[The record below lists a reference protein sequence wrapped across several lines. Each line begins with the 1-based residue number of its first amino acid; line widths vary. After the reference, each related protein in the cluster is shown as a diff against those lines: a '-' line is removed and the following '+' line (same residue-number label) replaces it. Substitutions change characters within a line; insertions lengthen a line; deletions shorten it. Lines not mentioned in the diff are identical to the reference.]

1 MKGKTTCPKCK
12 NEIVKDMPDDTE
24 KHTIDCP
31 NCNHSFVIK
40 KVSSNDHA
48 WEEYGEPRKTILSSI
63 KKKTNKPVIASFLL
77 LTTGVLGFFT
87 AVINSSRENLNI
99 QQIETITSNLSWL
112 PFGNIALTAG
122 LIIFSIFAIIGFIT
136 VFKRRYFLF
145 SAICAFLSIFS
156 IGLIVGIILAII
168 ALELIVT
175 SRDEFENGTKG
186 KVF

>member
-1 MKGKTTCPKCK
+1 
-12 NEIVKDMPDDTE
+12 
-24 KHTIDCP
+24 
-31 NCNHSFVIK
+31 
-40 KVSSNDHA
+40 
-48 WEEYGEPRKTILSSI
+48 
-63 KKKTNKPVIASFLL
+63 
-77 LTTGVLGFFT
+77 
-87 AVINSSRENLNI
+87 
-99 QQIETITSNLSWL
+99 
-112 PFGNIALTAG
+112 LTAG